1 MLKLVKYRETIY
13 QNFPEKD
20 GEGNYTIADF
30 SNPETAKDAI
40 VETLNYLTDR
50 YFYEIAAERGDY
62 KNMGEIYVD
71 ASQND
76 PDAQY
81 LLKLYEAVWNAEEEA
96 ENEVNGINDQKKL
109 LEILRDVP
117 AYLMPKL
124 ESAKSQLD
132 SSNSSNASA
141 DSTSSASTGA

>member
-1 MLKLVKYRETIY
+1 MLRLVKYRETIY

-30 SNPETAKDAI
+30 SNPETVKDAI
-40 VETLNYLTDR
+40 VETLNYITDR

-76 PDAQY
+76 PDAKY

-96 ENEVNGINDQKKL
+96 ENEIGQITDQEKL
-109 LEILRDVP
+109 LEILRDIP

-124 ESAKSQLD
+124 EAAKS
-132 SSNSSNASA
+132 STNSETNT
-141 DSTSSASTGA
+141 TSETTTGA